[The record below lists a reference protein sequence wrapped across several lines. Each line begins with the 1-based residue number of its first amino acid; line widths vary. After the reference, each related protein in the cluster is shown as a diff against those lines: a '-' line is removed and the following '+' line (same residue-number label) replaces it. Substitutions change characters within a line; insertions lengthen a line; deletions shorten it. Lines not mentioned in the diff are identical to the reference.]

1 MLILIYIAAICAAN
15 LSASHFGVWVTPFNA
30 FFLIGLELVLRDLL
44 HHKLTKLQMILVVLV
59 AGVLSFL
66 INIDAKNIAIA
77 SFVAVT
83 ISCFVDYIVYRKSS
97 GSWVKRS
104 NTSNVASG
112 FTDSLIFP
120 VVAFGVFIPEI
131 FALQWAAKVFGGA
144 TWSYLL
150 RGLKCQHT
158 N

>member
-1 MLILIYIAAICAAN
+1 MFVLIYVAAICAAN
-15 LSASHFGVWVTPFNA
+15 LSAAHFGVWITPFNA

-77 SFVAVT
+77 SFIAV
-83 ISCFVDYIVYRKSS
+83 IVSCFVDYVVYSKTT

-112 FTDSLIFP
+112 LTDSLIFP
-120 VVAFGVFIPEI
+120 VVAFGVFIPEV
-131 FALQWAAKVFGGA
+131 FALQWAAKFFGGFL
-144 TWSYLL
+144 WSLIIKNTIKPL
-150 RGLKCQHT
+150 T
-158 N
+158 